1 MNKSYEG
8 LIDDSLIS
16 IDEIYKIKNKV
27 SYILIKRYFKTYLV
41 IIEEFLIKKPN
52 IKNNSILTIIQNK
65 NYKETLFKSTLF
77 HEIGDVPEIVYRYL
91 KLLFNEKFRYL
102 R

>member
-27 SYILIKRYFKTYLV
+27 SYILIERYFKTYLV
-41 IIEEFLIKKPN
+41 IIEEFLI
-52 IKNNSILTIIQNK
+52 
-65 NYKETLFKSTLF
+65 
-77 HEIGDVPEIVYRYL
+77 
-91 KLLFNEKFRYL
+91 
-102 R
+102 

>member
-1 MNKSYEG
+1 MTILINRIMNKSYEG

-65 NYKETLFKSTLF
+65 NY
-77 HEIGDVPEIVYRYL
+77 
-91 KLLFNEKFRYL
+91 
-102 R
+102 